1 MRTYFERGGWEKAG
15 RALRGDLRELLLGF
29 YLTNPLQTRRI
40 NELLY
45 QKRKILSTI
54 YKSVKTI
61 SPFPRIY
68 TLTIVKELFLPY
80 PASPLLGAQQHTWR
94 QP

>member
-1 MRTYFERGGWEKAG
+1 MKVSKPKAISSAHAILKVFRFGYVSMRTYFERGGGWEKAG

-45 QKRKILSTI
+45 QKRKILSYYI
-54 YKSVKTI
+54 QRS
-61 SPFPRIY
+61 
-68 TLTIVKELFLPY
+68 
-80 PASPLLGAQQHTWR
+80 
-94 QP
+94 

>member
-1 MRTYFERGGWEKAG
+1 MKVSKPKAISSAHAILKVFRFGYVSMRTYFERGGWEKAG

-45 QKRKILSTI
+45 QKRKILSYYI
-54 YKSVKTI
+54 QRS
-61 SPFPRIY
+61 
-68 TLTIVKELFLPY
+68 
-80 PASPLLGAQQHTWR
+80 
-94 QP
+94 